1 MKSAVLIIL
10 LVAQTVIA
18 GITDNQMNIKVTGNV
33 IELTPNKGFHIND
46 KAPASAT
53 YDNLEAIYKPK
64 IKTEQKVTFHVL
76 PKIKKAN
83 LKYFV
88 CDDAK
93 TVCEQ
98 HTQEVVINKDAV
110 IVPAAAAPAA
120 EQNKNNTTDKFVSSE
135 KPTLLIFSAPWCP
148 ACIRMATETYP
159 QAAVKK
165 LFSKMNVQKI
175 NIDLVENEAIS
186 KKYNVKAIPS
196 LVLVNTSGEEI
207 FRWLDY
213 QSAQK
218 FAKELGSELKNKEDF
233 VATLRKADSGDK
245 VAALKVAQIYSSQ
258 MVWEKAAQYYDMLND
273 ERSKNLK
280 LSCEVNLLSDKKD
293 DDEKAKSE
301 YLLGLDKAIALT
313 TSTVD
318 QLRWKIDF
326 FETKETPKEKLDTG
340 SLQKMIADLNKLFSD
355 QKIANAYQ
363 QSTIGDMTGFEKIET
378 LDMRG
383 RVEDL
388 LGLSEA
394 KKETQKEML
403 SVLLKQ
409 KHDVKFPGQM
419 INSIYYFT
427 QASSPADAE
436 KLIQKLV
443 SANPK
448 SYVYYQRYSS
458 FLTSQKRADE
468 ALVQIDKALQFKE
481 GNEPQ
486 LNVAKIKILKTLA
499 KKAEALVLVE
509 KTQELIK
516 LAPEKYKRTKI
527 TLENFQKELSKN

>member
-1 MKSAVLIIL
+1 MKFLFIFLILSAQSV
-10 LVAQTVIA
+10 VA
-18 GITDNQMNIKVTGNV
+18 GITDNQMNTKTTVNV

-53 YDNLEAIYKPK
+53 FDNLEAIYKPK
-64 IKTEQKVTFHVL
+64 IKTEQKITFHVL
-76 PKIKKAN
+76 PKTKKAH

-98 HTQEVVINKDAV
+98 HTQEVVMSKDAV
-110 IVPAAAAPAA
+110 TTSAENPAEPNQKKSNL
-120 EQNKNNTTDKFVSSE
+120 EKFVSTD

-213 QSAQK
+213 QPAQK
-218 FAKELGSELKNKEDF
+218 FAKELDSELKNKEDF

-245 VAALKVAQIYSSQ
+245 IAALKAAQIYSSQ
-258 MVWEKAAQYYDMLND
+258 MVWEKAAQYYDILKD

-301 YLLGLDKAIALT
+301 YLLGLDKSIALT
-313 TSTVD
+313 TSIVD
-318 QLRWKIDF
+318 QLRWKIDY
-326 FETKETPKEKLDTG
+326 FETKETPKEKLDAS
-340 SLQKMIADLNKLFSD
+340 SLQKIILDLNKLVSD
-355 QKIANAYQ
+355 KKIAEAFQ

-388 LGLSEA
+388 LGMSEA
-394 KKETQKEML
+394 KKETQKQML
-403 SVLLKQ
+403 ALLLKQ
-409 KHDVKFPGQM
+409 KHDVKFPGQL

-427 QASSPADAE
+427 QSGSPSEAE

-448 SYVYYQRYSS
+448 SYVYYQRYAS

-516 LAPEKYKRTKI
+516 LAPEKYKRTKV

>member
-1 MKSAVLIIL
+1 VKLLFIYFIL
-10 LVAQTVIA
+10 CAQIVVA
-18 GITDNQMNIKVTGNV
+18 GITDNQINIKATGNV

-64 IKTEQKVTFHVL
+64 VKTEQKMTFHVL
-76 PKIKKAN
+76 PKTKKSN

-98 HTQEVVINKDAV
+98 HTKEVVMNKDAV
-110 IVPAAAAPAA
+110 ITSAAPPSEANQKKSDV
-120 EQNKNNTTDKFVSSE
+120 EKFASTE

-159 QAAVKK
+159 TAAVKK

-175 NIDLVENEAIS
+175 NIDLIENEAIS

-213 QSAQK
+213 QPAKK
-218 FAKELGSELKNKEDF
+218 FAKELGSQLKNKEDF
-233 VATLRKADSGDK
+233 AATVRKADSGDK
-245 VAALKVAQIYSSQ
+245 VAALKAAQIYSSQ
-258 MVWEKAAQYYDMLND
+258 MVWDKAAQYYDMLKD
-273 ERSKNLK
+273 EPSKNLK

-301 YLLGLDKAIALT
+301 YLLGLDKSIALT

-318 QLRWKIDF
+318 QLRWKIDY
-326 FETKETPKEKLDTG
+326 FETKETPKEKLDVE
-340 SLQKMIADLNKLFSD
+340 SLQKLIADLNKLLSN
-355 QKIANAYQ
+355 QKIVQVFQ
-363 QSTIGDMTGFEKIET
+363 QSTIGDMAGFEKVET

-388 LGLSEA
+388 LSLSAE
-394 KKETQKEML
+394 KKETQKQML
-403 SVLLKQ
+403 AILLKQ
-409 KHDVKFPGQM
+409 KHDVNFPGKM

-427 QASSPADAE
+427 QAGGQVDAE
-436 KLIQKLV
+436 KLIQILV

-448 SYVYYQRYSS
+448 SYVYYQRYAS
-458 FLTSQKRADE
+458 FLTSQKRTDE

-486 LNVAKIKILKTLA
+486 LNVAKIKILKNLT
-499 KKAEALVLVE
+499 KKAEALALVE
-509 KTQELIK
+509 RTQELIK
-516 LAPEKYKRTKI
+516 LAPEKYKRTKV
-527 TLENFQKELSKN
+527 TLESIQKELLKN

>member
-1 MKSAVLIIL
+1 MKSAVLIIM
-10 LVAQTVIA
+10 LVAQSAIA

-33 IELTPNKGFHIND
+33 IELKPNKGFHIND

-64 IKTEQKVTFHVL
+64 IKTEQKMTFHVL
-76 PKIKKAN
+76 PKTKKAN

-98 HTQEVVINKDAV
+98 HAKEVVINKDAEMAS
-110 IVPAAAAPAA
+110 AAATLEPA
-120 EQNKNNTTDKFVSSE
+120 QKTTNTEKFVSTE

-159 QAAVKK
+159 EAAVKK

-196 LVLVNTSGEEI
+196 LILVNTSGEEV

-213 QSAQK
+213 QPAQK
-218 FAKELGSELKNKEDF
+218 FAKELDSELKNKDDL
-233 VATLRKADSGDK
+233 VSTVRKADSGDK
-245 VAALKVAQIYSSQ
+245 VAALKAAQIYSSQ
-258 MVWEKAAQYYDMLND
+258 MSWEKAAQYYDMLKD

-280 LSCEVNLLSDKKD
+280 LSCEVNLLSDTKD
-293 DDEKAKSE
+293 DDDKAKSE
-301 YLLGLDKAIALT
+301 YLLGLDKSIALT
-313 TSTVD
+313 TSTID
-318 QLRWKIDF
+318 QLRWKIDY
-326 FETKETPKEKLDTG
+326 FETKETPKEKRDTV
-340 SLQKMIADLNKLFSD
+340 SLQKVIADLNKLLSD
-355 QKIANAYQ
+355 QKIAQEFQ

-394 KKETQKEML
+394 KKETQKQML
-403 SVLLKQ
+403 STLLKQ
-409 KHDVKFPGQM
+409 KHDVKFPGRM

-427 QASSPADAE
+427 QAGSPTDAE

-443 SANPK
+443 AANPK
-448 SYVYYQRYSS
+448 SYVYYQRYAS
-458 FLTSQKRADE
+458 FLTGQKRAEE

-486 LNVAKIKILKTLA
+486 LNVAKIKILKNLA
-499 KKAEALVLVE
+499 KKTEALALVE

-516 LAPEKYKRTKI
+516 LAPEKYKRTKV
-527 TLENFQKELSKN
+527 TLESFQKELSKN

>member
-10 LVAQTVIA
+10 LVTQSVIA
-18 GITDNQMNIKVTGNV
+18 GITDNEINIKVTGNV

-46 KAPASAT
+46 KAPVSAT

-64 IKTEQKVTFHVL
+64 IKTEQKMTFHVL
-76 PKIKKAN
+76 PKTKKAN

-93 TVCEQ
+93 TVCDQ
-98 HTQEVVINKDAV
+98 HTKEVVINKDSAMISAV
-110 IVPAAAAPAA
+110 AAPGLD
-120 EQNKNNTTDKFVSSE
+120 KNTTNIEKFVSTD

-213 QSAQK
+213 QPAQK
-218 FAKELGSELKNKEDF
+218 FAKELDLELKNKEDF
-233 VATLRKADSGDK
+233 VATVRRADSGDK
-245 VAALKVAQIYSSQ
+245 VAALKAAQIYSSQ
-258 MVWEKAAQYYDMLND
+258 MVWEKATQYFDMLKD

-293 DDEKAKSE
+293 DDDKTKSE

-318 QLRWKIDF
+318 QLRWRIDF
-326 FETKETPKEKLDTG
+326 FETKETPKEKLDTA

-355 QKIANAYQ
+355 KKLAEAFQ

-388 LGLSEA
+388 LGLVDA
-394 KKETQKEML
+394 KKETQKQML
-403 SVLLKQ
+403 AILLKQ
-409 KHDVKFPGQM
+409 KHDVKLPGQM

-427 QASSPADAE
+427 QAGSPAEAE

-448 SYVYYQRYSS
+448 SYVYYQRYAS

-468 ALVQIDKALQFKE
+468 ALTQIDKALQFKE

-499 KKAEALVLVE
+499 KKTEALVLVE

-516 LAPEKYKRTKI
+516 LAPEKYKRTKV